1 MKFKL
6 LFSFLIAGASVAS
19 AQGFKDAM
27 HYFRADQPEEAEIII
42 ERVINEPST
51 DKAMANYFLGQIAYK
66 KGNIENAKNFF
77 TKGCEANPENAYNYV
92 GLGAVALKSGDAKA
106 ADDYFK
112 QAKKLAKKDAVVI
125 VDMGRAYYSVDPV
138 KYAKEIEK
146 CIADARKANK
156 QCPALYIFEADML
169 ADQDKVGDAAGYYE
183 MAMNS
188 ADKADYPEAFVKYA
202 RTYFKVNPKFAIDG
216 LKELLKINPNSALAQ
231 RELAEKYYDNN
242 QLTLAAE
249 EYGKYVQNPNHFQR
263 DEQRY
268 VGLLYFGGKYDQSNE
283 WADKILAKDP
293 GNFFM
298 KRMKFLNAAALKNNE
313 AAAAAAEDFFSRTG
327 GDFVPNDYTTYGEVL
342 SALGNDS
349 LSVIQYEKAVAL
361 DPSKTSLLKDLSG
374 AYASADRFAE
384 SAAAFQKFIDA
395 GDYTTNDLVIL
406 ARRYQNAAATATD
419 SIVKADYV
427 DRGLKAINEVNEK
440 VPNNVQV
447 LNTKARIML
456 IGNNNKVNEELAAE
470 LKNILTLLDQDPA
483 NKTDRKSDYQFA
495 YSMLGNYALD
505 MKDMP
510 AAYEYFSGL
519 LELDPNNAV
528 VKGAVEA
535 IQKSLPKE

>member
-1 MKFKL
+1 MKFKFL
-6 LFSFLIAGASVAS
+6 LSFLIAGASFAS
-19 AQGFKDAM
+19 AQGFKDAVQ
-27 HYFRADQPEEAEIII
+27 YFRADQPEEAEIII
-42 ERVINEPST
+42 NRVINDPST
-51 DKAMANYFLGQIAYK
+51 DKAMANYYLGQIAYK
-66 KGNIENAKNFF
+66 RGNVQNAKNFF
-77 TKGCEANPENAYNYV
+77 TKGCETNPENPYNYV
-92 GLGAVALKSGDAKA
+92 GLGAVALKSGDVNGAE
-106 ADDYFK
+106 DLFK
-112 QAKKLAKKDAVVI
+112 QAKKLAKKDAVVL
-125 VDMGRAYYSVDPV
+125 VDIGRAYYSVDPV
-138 KYAKEIEK
+138 KYEKEIAK
-146 CIADARKANK
+146 YIANARKANK
-156 QCPALYIFEADML
+156 QCPAIFIFEADML

-183 MAMNS
+183 MAMKS
-188 ADKADYPEAFVKYA
+188 ADNAEYPEAFVKYA

-216 LKELLKINPNSALAQ
+216 LKELLNITPNSALAQ

-268 VGLLYFGGKYDQSNE
+268 VGLLYFGGKYAQSNE

-293 GNFFM
+293 DNFFM
-298 KRMKFLNAAALKNNE
+298 KRMKFLNEAALKNNE
-313 AAAAAAEDFFSRTG
+313 AAVAAAEDFFARS

-342 SALGNDS
+342 AALGNDS
-349 LSVIQYEKAVAL
+349 LSIIQYEKAVAL
-361 DPSKTSLLKDLSG
+361 DPSKTALLKDLSS

-384 SAAAFQKFIDA
+384 SAEAFQKFIDA
-395 GDYTTNDLVIL
+395 GDFTTNDLVIL

-419 SIVKADYV
+419 SIAKTGYV
-427 DRGLKAINEVNEK
+427 ERGLKAINEVNEK

-470 LKNILTLLDQDPA
+470 LRNILALLNEDPA
-483 NKTDRKSDYQFA
+483 NKTQRKSDYQFV

-519 LELDPNNAV
+519 LELDPENTV
-528 VKGAVEA
+528 VKEAVDA

>member
-1 MKFKL
+1 MKFKFL
-6 LFSFLIAGASVAS
+6 LSFLIAGASFAS
-19 AQGFKDAM
+19 AQGFKDAVQ
-27 HYFRADQPEEAEIII
+27 YFRADQPEEAEIII
-42 ERVINEPST
+42 DRVMNDPST
-51 DKAMANYFLGQIAYK
+51 DKAMANYYLGQIAYK
-66 KGNIENAKNFF
+66 RGNIQNAKNFF
-77 TKGCEANPENAYNYV
+77 TKGSEANPENPYNYV
-92 GLGAVALKSGDAKA
+92 GLGAVALKSGDVKGAE
-106 ADDYFK
+106 DLFK
-112 QAKKLAKKDAVVI
+112 QAKKLAKKDAVVL
-125 VDMGRAYYSVDPV
+125 VDIGRAYYSVDPV
-138 KYAKEIEK
+138 KYDKEITK
-146 CIADARKANK
+146 YIADARKANK
-156 QCPALYIFEADML
+156 QCPAIFIFEADML

-183 MAMNS
+183 MAMKS
-188 ADKADYPEAFVKYA
+188 ADKAEYPEAFVKYA

-216 LKELLKINPNSALAQ
+216 LKELLSITPNSALAQ

-268 VGLLYFGGKYDQSNE
+268 VGLLYFGGKYAQSNE

-293 GNFFM
+293 NNFFM
-298 KRMKFLNAAALKNNE
+298 KRMKFLNEAALKNNE
-313 AAAAAAEDFFSRTG
+313 AAVAAAEDFFART

-349 LSVIQYEKAVAL
+349 LSVVQYEKAVAL
-361 DPSKTSLLKDLSG
+361 DPSKVTLLKDLSG
-374 AYASADRFAE
+374 AYASVDRFAE
-384 SAAAFQKFIDA
+384 SAEAFQKFIDA
-395 GDYTTNDLVIL
+395 GDFTTNDLVIL

-419 SIVKADYV
+419 SIAKAGYV
-427 DRGLKAINEVNEK
+427 ERGLNAINEVNEK

-456 IGNNNKVNEELAAE
+456 IGNDNKVNEELAAE
-470 LKNILTLLDQDPA
+470 LRNILTLLNEDPA
-483 NKTDRKSDYQFA
+483 NKTNRKSDYQFA

-519 LELDPNNAV
+519 LELDPENEV

>member
-1 MKFKL
+1 MKFKFL
-6 LFSFLIAGASVAS
+6 LSFLIAGASFAS
-19 AQGFKDAM
+19 AQGFKDAVQ
-27 HYFRADQPEEAEIII
+27 YFRADQPEEAEIII
-42 ERVINEPST
+42 NRVINDPST
-51 DKAMANYFLGQIAYK
+51 DKAMANYYLGQIAYK
-66 KGNIENAKNFF
+66 RGNVQNAKNFF
-77 TKGCEANPENAYNYV
+77 TKGCETNPENPYNYV
-92 GLGAVALKSGDAKA
+92 GLGAVALKSGDVNGAE
-106 ADDYFK
+106 DLFK
-112 QAKKLAKKDAVVI
+112 QAKKLAKKDAVVL
-125 VDMGRAYYSVDPV
+125 VDIGRAYYSVDPV
-138 KYAKEIEK
+138 KYEKEIAK
-146 CIADARKANK
+146 YIANARKANK
-156 QCPALYIFEADML
+156 QCPAIFIFEADML

-183 MAMNS
+183 MAMKS
-188 ADKADYPEAFVKYA
+188 ADNAEYPEAFVKYA

-216 LKELLKINPNSALAQ
+216 LKELLNITPNSALAQ

-268 VGLLYFGGKYDQSNE
+268 VGLLYFGGKYAQSNE

-293 GNFFM
+293 DNFFM
-298 KRMKFLNAAALKNNE
+298 KRMKFLNEAALKNNE
-313 AAAAAAEDFFSRTG
+313 AAVAAAEDFFARS

-342 SALGNDS
+342 AALGNDS
-349 LSVIQYEKAVAL
+349 LSIIQYEKAVAL
-361 DPSKTSLLKDLSG
+361 DPSKTALLKDLSS

-384 SAAAFQKFIDA
+384 SAEAFQKFIDA
-395 GDYTTNDLVIL
+395 GDFTTNDLVIL

-419 SIVKADYV
+419 SIAKTGYV
-427 DRGLKAINEVNEK
+427 ERGLKAIIEVNEK

-470 LKNILTLLDQDPA
+470 LRNILTLLNEDPA
-483 NKTDRKSDYQFA
+483 NKTQRKSDYQFV

-519 LELDPNNAV
+519 LELDPENTV
-528 VKGAVEA
+528 VKEAVDA

>member
-1 MKFKL
+1 MKFKFL
-6 LFSFLIAGASVAS
+6 LSFLIAGASFAS
-19 AQGFKDAM
+19 AQGFKDAVQ
-27 HYFRADQPEEAEIII
+27 YFRADQPEEAEIII
-42 ERVINEPST
+42 NRVINDPST
-51 DKAMANYFLGQIAYK
+51 DKAMANYYLGQIAYK
-66 KGNIENAKNFF
+66 RGNVQNAKNFF
-77 TKGCEANPENAYNYV
+77 TKGCETNPENPYNYV
-92 GLGAVALKSGDAKA
+92 GLGAVALKSGDVNGAE
-106 ADDYFK
+106 DLFK
-112 QAKKLAKKDAVVI
+112 QAKKLAKKDAVVL
-125 VDMGRAYYSVDPV
+125 VDIGRAYYSVDPV
-138 KYAKEIEK
+138 KYEKEIAK
-146 CIADARKANK
+146 YIANARKANK
-156 QCPALYIFEADML
+156 QCPAIFIFEADML

-183 MAMNS
+183 MAMKS
-188 ADKADYPEAFVKYA
+188 ADNAEYPEAFVKYA

-216 LKELLKINPNSALAQ
+216 LKELLNITPNSALAQ

-268 VGLLYFGGKYDQSNE
+268 VGLLYFGGKYAQSNE

-293 GNFFM
+293 DNFFM
-298 KRMKFLNAAALKNNE
+298 KRMKFLNEAALKNNE
-313 AAAAAAEDFFSRTG
+313 AAVAAAEDFFTRS

-342 SALGNDS
+342 AALGNDS
-349 LSVIQYEKAVAL
+349 LSIIQYEKAVAL
-361 DPSKTSLLKDLSG
+361 DPSKTALLKDLSS

-384 SAAAFQKFIDA
+384 SAEAFQKFIDA
-395 GDYTTNDLVIL
+395 GDFTTNDLVIL

-419 SIVKADYV
+419 SIAKAGYV
-427 DRGLKAINEVNEK
+427 ERGLKAINEVNEK

-456 IGNNNKVNEELAAE
+456 IGNNNKVNEELATE
-470 LKNILTLLDQDPA
+470 LRNILALLNEDPA
-483 NKTDRKSDYQFA
+483 NKTNRKSDYQFV

-519 LELDPNNAV
+519 LELDPENTV
-528 VKGAVEA
+528 VKEAVDA

>member
-1 MKFKL
+1 MKFKFL
-6 LFSFLIAGASVAS
+6 LSFLIAGASFAS
-19 AQGFKDAM
+19 AQGFKDAVQ
-27 HYFRADQPEEAEIII
+27 YFRADQPEEAEIII
-42 ERVINEPST
+42 NRVINDPST
-51 DKAMANYFLGQIAYK
+51 DKAMANYYLGQIAYK
-66 KGNIENAKNFF
+66 RGNVQNAKNFF
-77 TKGCEANPENAYNYV
+77 TKGCETNPENPYNYV
-92 GLGAVALKSGDAKA
+92 GLGAVALKSGDVNGAE
-106 ADDYFK
+106 DLFK
-112 QAKKLAKKDAVVI
+112 QAKKLAKKDAVVL
-125 VDMGRAYYSVDPV
+125 VDIGRAYYSVDPV
-138 KYAKEIEK
+138 KYEKEIAK
-146 CIADARKANK
+146 YIANARKANK
-156 QCPALYIFEADML
+156 QCPAIFIFEADML

-183 MAMNS
+183 MAMKS
-188 ADKADYPEAFVKYA
+188 ADNAEYPEAFVKYA

-216 LKELLKINPNSALAQ
+216 LKELLNITPNSALAQ

-268 VGLLYFGGKYDQSNE
+268 VGLLYFGGKYAQSNE

-293 GNFFM
+293 DNFFM
-298 KRMKFLNAAALKNNE
+298 KRMKFLNEAALKNNE
-313 AAAAAAEDFFSRTG
+313 AAVAAAEDFFARS

-342 SALGNDS
+342 AALGNDS
-349 LSVIQYEKAVAL
+349 LSIIQYEKAVAL
-361 DPSKTSLLKDLSG
+361 DPSKTALLKDLSS

-384 SAAAFQKFIDA
+384 SAEAFQKFIDA
-395 GDYTTNDLVIL
+395 GDFTTNDLVIL
-406 ARRYQNAAATATD
+406 ARRYQNAAATAID
-419 SIVKADYV
+419 SIAKAGYV
-427 DRGLKAINEVNEK
+427 ERGLKAINEVNEK

-470 LKNILTLLDQDPA
+470 LRNILALLNEDPA
-483 NKTDRKSDYQFA
+483 NKTQRKSDYQFV

-519 LELDPNNAV
+519 LELDPENTV
-528 VKGAVEA
+528 VKEAVDA